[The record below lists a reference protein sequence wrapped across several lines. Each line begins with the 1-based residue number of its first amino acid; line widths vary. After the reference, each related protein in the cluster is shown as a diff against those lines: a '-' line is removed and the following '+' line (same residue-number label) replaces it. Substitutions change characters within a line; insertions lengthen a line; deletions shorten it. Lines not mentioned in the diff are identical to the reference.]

1 MQKMYTAAKK
11 YAILEKKPKENRMQ
25 DKEIYAGLP
34 QLLVPWYRA
43 NKRDLPWRQ
52 SRDPYRV
59 WLSEIMLQQTRVE
72 AVRDRYLL
80 FLETLPSVGAL
91 AEAPEEV
98 LLKLW
103 EGLGY
108 YSRARNL
115 HKAAKVV
122 AEGGGEFPRTAA
134 ELQKLPG
141 VGEYTAGAIASICYG
156 EQVAA
161 VDGNVLRVVSR
172 VLGSEKP
179 IDDPS
184 VKKAITESL
193 GEVVP
198 SEGSGDFTQSFMD
211 LGSAVCTPRSPR
223 CELCPLAEICRARA
237 SGMQEKL
244 PKKNP
249 KKARKNEEKTL
260 FLLECDGAFAICRRT
275 EKGVLSGLWQLPC
288 IDGMLGAGDALAAA
302 ADFGVRPTAILRE
315 LHREHI
321 FTHIR
326 WDMVCYHLQC
336 AVQSDCFV
344 WALPEELEARYALP
358 TAFRKFLEI

>member
-1 MQKMYTAAKK
+1 M
-11 YAILEKKPKENRMQ
+11 R
-25 DKEIYAGLP
+25 DKQIYAALP
-34 QLLVPWYRA
+34 TRLVPWYRE

-52 SRDPYRV
+52 SREPYRV

-72 AVRDRYLL
+72 AVRERYLL
-80 FLETLPSVGAL
+80 FLETLPTVTAL
-91 AEAPEEV
+91 ADAPEEV

-115 HKAAKVV
+115 HKAAKAV
-122 AEGGGEFPRTAA
+122 AAMGGEFPRTAA

-172 VLGSEKP
+172 VLGSEAP
-179 IDDPS
+179 IDDPAT
-184 VKKAITESL
+184 KKAITESL
-193 GEVVP
+193 TAVVP

-223 CELCPLAEICRARA
+223 CELCPLADLCRAKAR
-237 SGMQEKL
+237 GMQEKL

-249 KKARKNEEKTL
+249 KKERKSEEKTL

-275 EKGVLSGLWQLPC
+275 EKGVLQGLWQLPC
-288 IDGMLGAGDALAAA
+288 INGALSASDALAAA

-326 WDMVCYHLQC
+326 WGMVCYHLQC
-336 AVQSDCFV
+336 AEQSDRFV
-344 WALPEELEARYALP
+344 WAAPDELEARYALP

>member
-1 MQKMYTAAKK
+1 MR
-11 YAILEKKPKENRMQ
+11 E
-25 DKEIYAGLP
+25 KEIYTALP
-34 QLLVPWYRA
+34 ALLVPWYREY
-43 NKRDLPWRQ
+43 KRDLPWRQ

-80 FLETLPSVGAL
+80 FLETLPTVKAL

-115 HKAAKVV
+115 HKAAKAV
-122 AEGGGEFPRTAA
+122 AESGEFPRSAA

-156 EQVAA
+156 EQIAA

-172 VLGSEKP
+172 VLASEAP
-179 IDDPS
+179 IDDPAT
-184 VKKAITESL
+184 KKKITASL
-193 GEVVP
+193 TAVVP
-198 SEGSGDFTQSFMD
+198 SENSGDFTQSFMD
-211 LGSAVCTPRSPR
+211 LGSAVCTPRSPN
-223 CELCPLAEICRARA
+223 CEVCPLAAICRAKAR
-237 SGMQEKL
+237 GVQEKL
-244 PKKNP
+244 PKKSP
-249 KKARKNEEKTL
+249 KKERRNEQKTL
-260 FLLECDGAFAICRRT
+260 FLLECDGAVAICRRK
-275 EKGVLSGLWQLPC
+275 EKGVLQGLWQLPC
-288 IDGMLGAGDALAAA
+288 LDGALDAENALAAA
-302 ADFGVRPTAILRE
+302 ADFGVRPTAIVRE

-326 WDMVCYHLQC
+326 WDMVCYHLRC
-336 AVQSDCFV
+336 ALQDDRFV
-344 WALPEELEARYALP
+344 WASPEALETRYALP

>member
-1 MQKMYTAAKK
+1 M
-11 YAILEKKPKENRMQ
+11 R
-25 DKEIYAGLP
+25 DKEIYAALP
-34 QLLVPWYRA
+34 TLLVPWYRQ

-52 SRDPYRV
+52 STDPYRV

-80 FLETLPSVGAL
+80 FLETLPTVTAL

-115 HKAAKVV
+115 HKAAKIV
-122 AEGGGEFPRTAA
+122 AESGGVFPRTAA

-172 VLGSEKP
+172 VLGSEAP
-179 IDDPS
+179 IDDPTT
-184 VKKAITESL
+184 KKKITASL
-193 GEVVP
+193 TAVVP
-198 SEGSGDFTQSFMD
+198 SEGSSDFTQSFMD
-211 LGSAVCTPRSPR
+211 LGSAICTPRSPR
-223 CELCPLAEICRARA
+223 CELCPLAEICRAKAR
-237 SGMQEKL
+237 GMQEKL
-244 PKKNP
+244 PKKKP
-249 KKARKNEEKTL
+249 KKERRSEEKTL

-275 EKGVLSGLWQLPC
+275 EKGVLQGLWQLPC
-288 IDGMLGAGDALAAA
+288 IDGALRADDALAAA
-302 ADFGVRPTAILRE
+302 ADFGVRPTLILRE

-336 AVQSDCFV
+336 AEQSDHFV
-344 WALPEELEARYALP
+344 WAAPDELEQRYALP

>member
-223 CELCPLAEICRARA
+223 CELCPLAEICRAKA

-249 KKARKNEEKTL
+249 KKSRKNEEKTL

-275 EKGVLSGLWQLPC
+275 EKGVLTGLWQLPC
-288 IDGMLGAGDALAAA
+288 IDGMLSAVDALAAA